1 MGGDSAEVP
10 WRELSEDERLA
21 WATSVSGTVIVDR
34 KSHLIIASGEC
45 PECRHRF
52 DFRPS
57 DRPIHA
63 ESRGVW
69 KDRVTNMLNASDQR
83 DGFDWSGPIKFLVA
97 CHCEHPHPGRPGA
110 ISHGCGASGWLEDRP
125 ET

>member
-1 MGGDSAEVP
+1 MAGDPAEVP

-21 WATSVSGTVIVDR
+21 WATAMAGAVVVDR
-34 KSHLIIASGEC
+34 KSHLIVASGEC
-45 PECRHRF
+45 PVCGHRF

-63 ESRGVW
+63 EARGAW
-69 KDRVTNMLNASDQR
+69 RDRVTNMLNATDR
-83 DGFDWSGPIKFLVA
+83 ADGFDWSGLIRFLVA
-97 CHCEHPHPGRPGA
+97 CHCEYSHPGRPGT